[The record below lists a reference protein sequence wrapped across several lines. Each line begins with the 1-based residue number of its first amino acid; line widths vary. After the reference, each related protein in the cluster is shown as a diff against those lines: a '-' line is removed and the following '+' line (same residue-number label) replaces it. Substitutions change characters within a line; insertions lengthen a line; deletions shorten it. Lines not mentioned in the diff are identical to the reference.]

1 MQPVDKASPV
11 YMAEKREQLQT
22 QHVYQANCLWHI
34 ELVYIFNGY
43 DKEDKIIEKRFIPQ
57 P

>member
-34 ELVYIFNGY
+34 ELVYIFNWY